1 VVKGRRAPGR
11 RTVAHVAL
19 LREPGRR
26 VVWVVRVL
34 KILQMAA
41 DAGRVCNVVVRIG
54 VTLAALQ
61 SGVSARQWPSGRRV
75 IERCRIPV
83 RGRMADLALLREAG
97 RRVVRVVRVLK
108 ILQMAADASRAAQ
121 VVISVRVALRTRH
134 ADMRSSERETSLGVI
149 ESCRLPR

>member
-1 VVKGRRAPGR
+1 MVKGRRAPDR

-19 LREPGRR
+19 LREANRR

-41 DAGRVCNVVVRIG
+41 YAGRVCNVVVRVD

-61 SGVSARQWPSGRRV
+61 SRVSPRQRPSGGRV

-83 RGRMADLALLREAG
+83 RGRMADLALLRKTG
-97 RRVVRVVRVLK
+97 GRVVRVVRVLE
-108 ILQMAADASRAAQ
+108 ILQMAADASRAGQ
-121 VVISVRVALRTRH
+121 VVVSVRVALRTRH
-134 ADMRSSERETSLGVI
+134 ADMGSSERETSLGVI